1 MTSQGL
7 RASPEGIKAAKTALT
22 DKTLSQH
29 KLAVA
34 LGITRQPVSKFF
46 AGEPVSRSCFVQIC
60 QQLGLSWQKVVSIP
74 DDETSEI
81 TVKHKFNNVDI
92 NALVQK
98 VRQQRQ
104 DKITDQC
111 GTLQLLD
118 IAPVI
123 PINNI
128 YTDISVC
135 EEISSQ
141 QWLNIAD
148 LAPEFSHKSNIHSL
162 TEINNL
168 NKLPGLE
175 AVSRYS
181 KLMVLGK
188 PGSGKT
194 IFLQYLATECNKGE
208 FQPKRI
214 SIFIRLQEFAE
225 DTQDDGELSLVKYIT
240 QEFISSGIEEKATA
254 TILTEGKAL
263 ILLDGLDEVPSA
275 YVNQMNREIRRFTQ
289 TYYKNQ
295 FVISCRIG
303 YQNYRFPGFTQ
314 VEIVD
319 FNNKQIEVFVKNWFV
334 AVAHKSR
341 EAGESIGNLFFHQL
355 NLLENRPIKELAT
368 TPILLHLICL
378 VFRVK
383 SELPS
388 NPAKFYEQIL
398 NVLLVRWDEVR
409 GIQRYQIHGDLT
421 LEHKKKLLSQI
432 AASTFEKESHFF
444 EIAKVQHIIAN
455 YLKTLPNIYID
466 TGKWQQDMAA
476 LFKVIE
482 VQNGLLVERSREIY
496 SFSHLTLHEYLT
508 AKNIVENFPYQAC
521 NNLMNHITDER
532 WRQVFLL
539 TMSMLPNAEDMLWA
553 MKNKINLIV
562 ANDEKIQDLL
572 IWLSRKSQSV
582 ATSYQA
588 VALRAFY
595 LVCVGRIPQEQ
606 PFKKSIFSAAST
618 YEHKIVINDNVHT
631 PSCDLEWAI
640 VGNISFNPDL
650 ALDEFLTST
659 LICAIELNLAVES
672 RLDDAI
678 TLDHV
683 QALKIALHQALNLI
697 TENEL
702 KQKLQSLEKQL
713 PHLNSN
719 YETIYQ
725 WWQSNGKYWITNLRK
740 ILISYRDIAHDW
752 QFNKQ
757 QIESLQ
763 QYYYANKLIIDCLNQ
778 AANINSVN
786 KQKIQESLLL
796 ALAETNK

>member
-7 RASPEGIKAAKTALT
+7 RASLEGIKAAKTALT

-29 KLAVA
+29 KLAVT

-60 QQLGLSWQKVVSIP
+60 QQLGLSWQKIVSLP

-81 TVKHKFNNVDI
+81 TAKDKFNDVDI
-92 NALVQK
+92 NALVEK

-104 DKITDQC
+104 DKITYQC
-111 GTLQLLD
+111 GTLQMLD

-141 QWLNIAD
+141 QWLDIAD
-148 LAPEFSHKSNIHSL
+148 LAPDFSYKLNFHSL

-194 IFLQYLATECNKGE
+194 TFLQYLATECNKGE
-208 FQPKRI
+208 LQPKRI
-214 SIFIRLQEFAE
+214 TIFIRLQEFAE
-225 DTQDDGELSLVKYIT
+225 DTQDDGELSLVKYIS
-240 QEFISSGIEEKATA
+240 QEFLSSGIEEKATA

-275 YVNQMNREIRRFTQ
+275 YISQMNREIRRFTQ

-295 FVISCRIG
+295 FVISCRLG

-314 VEIVD
+314 VEILD

-355 NLLENRPIKELAT
+355 NLLENQPIKELAI

-378 VFRVK
+378 FFRVK

-388 NPAKFYEQIL
+388 NPVKFYEQVL

-409 GIQRYQIHGDLT
+409 GIQRDQIHGDLS
-421 LEHKKKLLSQI
+421 LEGKKKLLSQI
-432 AASTFEKESHFF
+432 AASTFEEKSYFF
-444 EIAKVQHIIAN
+444 ERAKIHHIIAN
-455 YLKTLPNIYID
+455 YIYAD
-466 TGKWQQDMAA
+466 TGQWQQDIVA
-476 LFKVIE
+476 LLKVIE

-508 AKNIVENFPYQAC
+508 AKNIAENFPYQAC
-521 NNLMNHITDER
+521 NNLINHITDER

-539 TMSMLPNAEDMLWA
+539 TVSMLPNAEDMLWA
-553 MKNKINLIV
+553 MKKKIDSRV

-582 ATSYQA
+582 STSYQA

-595 LVCVGRIPQEQ
+595 LVCVGRTPQEE
-606 PFKKSIFSAAST
+606 PFEQRIFSANST
-618 YEHKIVINDNVHT
+618 YEHKVIVSDNVFIHT
-631 PSCDLEWAI
+631 PSCDLEWAL
-640 VGNISFNPDL
+640 VGNIAFNPDL

-659 LICAIELNLAVES
+659 LVCAIELNLAVES
-672 RLDDAI
+672 TLDDAI
-678 TLDHV
+678 TLDHI
-683 QALKIALHQALNLI
+683 QAFKIALHQALNLV
-697 TENEL
+697 TEDEL
-702 KQKLQSLEKQL
+702 KQKIQSLEQEL
-713 PHLNSN
+713 PHFNSN
-719 YETIYQ
+719 SEKFRQ
-725 WWQSNGKYWITNLRK
+725 WWRSQGKYWINNLRR
-740 ILISYRDIAHDW
+740 ILIHYRNIAHDW

-757 QIESLQ
+757 QIELLQ

-786 KQKIQESLLL
+786 KQEIKESLLL
-796 ALAETNK
+796 AFTENNK

>member
-29 KLAVA
+29 KLAVT

-81 TVKHKFNNVDI
+81 TAKDKFNDVDI
-92 NALVQK
+92 NTLVEK
-98 VRQQRQ
+98 VRQKRQ
-104 DKITDQC
+104 DKITHQC
-111 GTLQLLD
+111 GTLQMLD

-123 PINNI
+123 PLNNI
-128 YTDISVC
+128 YTDITVC

-141 QWLNIAD
+141 QWLDIAD
-148 LAPEFSHKSNIHSL
+148 LAPDFSHQSNVHSL

-188 PGSGKT
+188 PGSGKS

-208 FQPKRI
+208 LQPKRI

-225 DTQDDGELSLVKYIT
+225 DTQDDGELSLLKYIT
-240 QEFISSGIEEKATA
+240 QEFFSSGIEEKATA
-254 TILTEGKAL
+254 TILAEGKAL
-263 ILLDGLDEVPSA
+263 ILLDGLDEVPYA
-275 YVNQMNREIRRFTQ
+275 YVNQMNRELRRFTQ

-295 FVISCRIG
+295 FVISCRLG

-314 VEIVD
+314 VQIVD

-334 AVAHKSR
+334 AVAHQSR

-355 NLLENRPIKELAT
+355 NLLENQPIKELAI

-388 NPAKFYEQIL
+388 NPAKFYEQVL
-398 NVLLVRWDEVR
+398 NVLLVKWDEVR
-409 GIQRYQIHGDLT
+409 GIQRNQIHGDLS
-421 LEHKKKLLSQI
+421 LERKKKLLSQI
-432 AASTFEKESHFF
+432 AASTFEEKSYFF
-444 EIAKVQHIIAN
+444 KIPEIQHIIAN
-455 YLKTLPNIYID
+455 YIYSD
-466 TGKWQQDMAA
+466 TEQYQQDIAA
-476 LFKVIE
+476 SLKVIE

-521 NNLMNHITDER
+521 NNLVKHITDER

-539 TMSMLPNAEDMLWA
+539 TVNMLPNAEDMIWA
-553 MKNKINLIV
+553 MKKKIDSIV
-562 ANDEKIQDLL
+562 ANDEKIQALL
-572 IWLSRKSQSV
+572 IWLSRKAQSV
-582 ATSYQA
+582 STSYQA

-595 LVCVGRIPQEQ
+595 LVCVGRTPQEE
-606 PFKKSIFSAAST
+606 PFEKSIFYAAST
-618 YEHKIVINDNVHT
+618 YEHKIIRSDNVFIHT
-631 PSCDLEWAI
+631 PSCDLEWAL
-640 VGNISFNPDL
+640 VGNIAFNPDL

-672 RLDDAI
+672 TLDDAI
-678 TLDHV
+678 TLDHI
-683 QALKIALHQALNLI
+683 QALKIALSQALNLV
-697 TENEL
+697 TQNDL
-702 KQKLQSLEKQL
+702 KGKLQSLEKEL
-713 PHLNSN
+713 PHFNSN
-719 YETIYQ
+719 SEKFCQ
-725 WWQSNGKYWITNLRK
+725 WWRSKGKDWIRNLRK
-740 ILISYRDIAHDW
+740 TLIYYRNIAHDW

-757 QIESLQ
+757 QIELLQ

-778 AANINSVN
+778 SANINPAT
-786 KQKIQESLLL
+786 QQEIQESLLL
-796 ALAETNK
+796 TFKETNK